1 MRGYVKRVSQKASK
15 LSHEQLVSLLDD
27 MVAENET
34 LYSILESISAG
45 LLIVDNNFFLLQ
57 SNKIVESRLNFSV
70 YLDDPKAGTCPIW
83 EIMEDEEIG
92 EYFKKCAQK
101 DITNTTEDFTIMTSG
116 GSVRFITITMT
127 PLVHNGDTTGKI
139 ILVRDVTEKKN
150 QEVLLHRM
158 ENMANLTN
166 LAAGMAHEIK
176 NPLGAISIHIQLIQK
191 ALEKAR
197 KNNDILPDKKFV
209 EDHID
214 VVNDEIEHLNKL
226 IMDFLFAVRPVNA
239 QLQLK
244 KPSALIQNIVDF
256 FTPEFHDNDI
266 NVKLI
271 IKDAQSRLMLDEKLL
286 RDVIINLAQNALAAI
301 NQKKEN
307 LGAKA
312 SKYTGEFTIECASA
326 DNKYYIIISD
336 NGCGMKNETVSKI
349 FEPYF
354 TTKANGTGLGMT
366 MVYKIVKEFSGD
378 ISVESK
384 EGKGTVFTMVF
395 PLQQDGK
402 LAIES

>member
-15 LSHEQLVSLLDD
+15 LSQEQLVSLLDD
-27 MVAENET
+27 MVEENEN

-45 LLIVDNNFFLLQ
+45 LLIVDNDFF
-57 SNKIVESRLNFSV
+57 VESRLNFSV
-70 YLDDPKAGTCPIW
+70 YLDDPKATSCPIW
-83 EIMEDEEIG
+83 EIMEDQEIG
-92 EYFKKCAQK
+92 DYFKKCAEK
-101 DITNTTEDFTIMTSG
+101 EITNTTEDFTIMTSG

-127 PLVHNGDTTGKI
+127 PLVHGGETTGKI

-158 ENMANLTN
+158 ENLANLTN

-197 KNNDILPDKKFV
+197 QNNDVLPAPKFV

-214 VVNDEIEHLNKL
+214 VVNEEIDHLNKL

-239 QLQLK
+239 SLQLR
-244 KPSALIQNIVDF
+244 KPGALIQNIADF

-266 NVKLI
+266 NVKI
-271 IKDAQSRLMLDEKLL
+271 VINDSESRLLVDEKLF

-301 NQKKEN
+301 QTKK
-307 LGAKA
+307 KDD
-312 SKYTGEFTIECASA
+312 STPKDYQGEFTIECASRE
-326 DNKYYIIISD
+326 NKYFITVSD

-366 MVYKIVKEFSGD
+366 MVYKIIKELSGD
-378 ISVESK
+378 IQVESQ
-384 EGKGTVFTMVF
+384 EGKGTVFTMQF
-395 PLQQDGK
+395 PLQQDGT
-402 LAIES
+402 LAIEEA

>member
-15 LSHEQLVSLLDD
+15 LSQEQLVSLLDD
-27 MVAENET
+27 MVEENEN

-45 LLIVDNNFFLLQ
+45 LLIVDNDFFLLQ

-70 YLDDPKAGTCPIW
+70 YLDDPKATSCPIW

-92 EYFKKCAQK
+92 EYFKKCAEK
-101 DITNTTEDFTIMTSG
+101 EITNTTEDFTIMTSG

-127 PLVHNGDTTGKI
+127 PLVHGGETTGKI

-158 ENMANLTN
+158 ENMAGLTN

-176 NPLGAISIHIQLIQK
+176 NPLGAISIHIQLITK

-197 KNNDILPDKKFV
+197 ENNNTLPPPKFV

-214 VVNDEIEHLNKL
+214 VVNDEIDHLNKL

-239 QLQLK
+239 SLVLK
-244 KPSALIQNIVDF
+244 KPAVLIQNVVDF

-266 NVKLI
+266 NVKLV
-271 IKDAQSRLMLDEKLL
+271 IKDSESRFLLDEKLF

-301 NQKKEN
+301 NQKKETN
-307 LGAKA
+307 S
-312 SKYTGEFTIECASA
+312 SKDYTGEFEIECASN
-326 DNKYYIIISD
+326 DNKYFITVKD
-336 NGCGMKNETVSKI
+336 NGCGMKSETVAKI

-378 ISVESK
+378 IEVKSE
-384 EGKGTVFTMVF
+384 EGQGTVFTMSF
-395 PLQQDGK
+395 PLQKDGK

>member
-1 MRGYVKRVSQKASK
+1 MRGYVKRVWQKAGK
-15 LSHEQLVSLLDD
+15 LSNEQLISLLDD
-27 MVAENET
+27 MVEENEN
-34 LYSILESISAG
+34 LYSILECISAG
-45 LLIVDNNFFLLQ
+45 LLIVDNDFFLKQ
-57 SNKIVESRLNFSV
+57 SNKIVESRLNFSL
-70 YLDDPKAGTCPIW
+70 YLDDPKASSCPIW

-92 EYFKKCAQK
+92 EYFKKCAEK
-101 DITNTTEDFTIMTSG
+101 GITNTTEDFTVMTSG

-127 PLVHNGDTTGKI
+127 PLMHDSITTGKI

-158 ENMANLTN
+158 ENMAGLTN

-197 KNNDILPDKKFV
+197 QNKDLLPARKFV
-209 EDHID
+209 EDHVD
-214 VVNDEIEHLNKL
+214 VVNDEIDHLNKL

-244 KPSALIQNIVDF
+244 KPSLIIQNIADF
-256 FTPEFHDNDI
+256 LTPEFHDNDVA
-266 NVKLI
+266 VKVI
-271 IKDAQSRLMLDEKLL
+271 IKDTESRLLLDEKLL
-286 RDVIINLAQNALAAI
+286 RDLMLNLAQNALAAI
-301 NQKKEN
+301 KTKRQEE
-307 LGAKA
+307 KA
-312 SKYTGEFTIECASA
+312 LLNYQGEFTIECASA
-326 DNKYYIIISD
+326 DNKYYIVVSD
-336 NGCGMKNETVSKI
+336 NGCGMKEETVSRI

-366 MVYKIVKEFSGD
+366 MVYKIVKEFSGE
-378 ISVESK
+378 ISVKSQ

>member
-1 MRGYVKRVSQKASK
+1 MRGYVKRVSQKAAK
-15 LSHEQLVSLLDD
+15 LSQEQLVSLLDD
-27 MVAENET
+27 MVEENEN

-45 LLIVDNNFFLLQ
+45 LLIVDNDFFLLQ
-57 SNKIVESRLNFSV
+57 SNKIVESRLNFNV
-70 YLDDPKAGTCPIW
+70 YLDDPKASSAPIW
-83 EIMEDEEIG
+83 EFMEDEEIG
-92 EYFKKCAQK
+92 EYFKKCAEK
-101 DITNTTEDFTIMTSG
+101 EITNTTEDFTIMTSG

-127 PLVHNGDTTGKI
+127 PLVHNGETTGKI

-158 ENMANLTN
+158 ENLANLTN

-176 NPLGAISIHIQLIQK
+176 NPLGAISIHIQLITK

-197 KNNDILPDKKFV
+197 ANNDILPAPKFV

-214 VVNDEIEHLNKL
+214 VVNEEIDHLNKL

-239 QLQLK
+239 QLQLR
-244 KPSALIQNIVDF
+244 KPAALIQNIADF
-256 FTPEFHDNDI
+256 ITPEFHDNEVS
-266 NVKLI
+266 VKVI
-271 IKDAQSRLMLDEKLL
+271 IKDSESRLLLDEKLF
-286 RDVIINLAQNALAAI
+286 RDVLLNLSQNALAAI
-301 NQKKEN
+301 KSKKDNSDIPET
-307 LGAKA
+307 
-312 SKYTGEFTIECASA
+312 YEGEFTIECASA
-326 DNKYYIIISD
+326 ENKYYIIVSD
-336 NGCGMKNETVSKI
+336 NGCGMKSETVAKI

-366 MVYKIVKEFSGD
+366 MVYKIVKEFSGE
-378 ISVESK
+378 ITVESQ

>member
-15 LSHEQLVSLLDD
+15 LSHEQLISLLDD
-27 MVAENET
+27 MVAENEN

-45 LLIVDNNFFLLQ
+45 LLIVDNDFFLLQ

-70 YLDDPKAGTCPIW
+70 YLDDPKAGSCPIW

-92 EYFKKCAQK
+92 EYFKKCAEK
-101 DITNTTEDFTIMTSG
+101 EITNTTEDFTIMTSG

-127 PLVHNGDTTGKI
+127 PLVHGGEVTGKI

-176 NPLGAISIHIQLIQK
+176 NPLGAISIHIQLVTK

-197 KNNDILPDKKFV
+197 ENNDILPARKFV

-214 VVNDEIEHLNKL
+214 VVNDEIAHLNKL

-239 QLQLK
+239 ALQLK
-244 KPSALIQNIVDF
+244 KPSAIIQNVADF
-256 FTPEFHDNDI
+256 LTPEFHDNDI
-266 NVKLI
+266 SVKVI
-271 IKDAQSRLMLDEKLL
+271 IKDTESRLLIDEKLL
-286 RDVIINLAQNALAAI
+286 RDVLLNLAQNALAAI
-301 NQKKEN
+301 KTKKEN
-307 LGAKA
+307 SKA
-312 SKYTGEFTIECASA
+312 DYQGEFTIECASA
-326 DNKYYIIISD
+326 DNKYYIVVSD
-336 NGCGMKNETVSKI
+336 NGCGMKEDTVAKI

-378 ISVESK
+378 IQVKSE

-402 LAIES
+402 LAIGN

>member
-1 MRGYVKRVSQKASK
+1 MRGYVKRVSQKVNK
-15 LSHEQLVSLLDD
+15 LSNEQLISLLDD
-27 MVAENET
+27 MVEENEN
-34 LYSILESISAG
+34 LYSILECISAG
-45 LLIVDNNFFLLQ
+45 LLILDNDFILQQ
-57 SNKIVESRLNFSV
+57 SNKIVESRLSFSV
-70 YLDDPKAGTCPIW
+70 YLDDPKATTVPIW
-83 EIMEDEEIG
+83 EIMEDQEIG
-92 EYFKKCAQK
+92 DYFKKCAEK
-101 DITNTTEDFTIMTSG
+101 GITNTTEDFTVMTSG
-116 GSVRFITITMT
+116 GSIRFLTITMT
-127 PLVHNGDTTGKI
+127 PLMHDGNTTGKI

-158 ENMANLTN
+158 ENLANLTN

-197 KNNDILPDKKFV
+197 ENKNILPDKKFV
-209 EDHID
+209 EDHVD
-214 VVNDEIEHLNKL
+214 VVNDEINHLNKL
-226 IMDFLFAVRPVNA
+226 IMDFLFAVRPINA
-239 QLQLK
+239 QLELK

-256 FTPEFHDNDI
+256 FTPEFHDNGI

-271 IKDAQSRLMLDEKLL
+271 IKDSESRLLLDEKLL
-286 RDVIINLAQNALAAI
+286 RDVIMNLAQNALAAI
-301 NQKKEN
+301 KQKKDDDKTP
-307 LGAKA
+307 AD
-312 SKYTGEFTIECASA
+312 YTGEFTIECASA
-326 DNKYYIIISD
+326 ENKYYIIISD
-336 NGCGMKNETVSKI
+336 NGCGMKSETVLKI
-349 FEPYF
+349 FEPYY

-378 ISVESK
+378 IHVESQ

>member
-1 MRGYVKRVSQKASK
+1 MRGYVKRVSQKFNK
-15 LSHEQLVSLLDD
+15 LSNEQLISLLDG
-27 MVAENET
+27 MVEENEN
-34 LYSILESISAG
+34 LYSILECISAG
-45 LLIVDNNFFLLQ
+45 LLILDNNFVLQQ

-70 YLDDPKAGTCPIW
+70 YLDDPKATTVPIW

-92 EYFKKCAQK
+92 EYFKKCWEK
-101 DITNTTEDFTIMTSG
+101 GITNTTEDFTVMTSG
-116 GSVRFITITMT
+116 GSVRFLTITMT
-127 PLVHNGDTTGKI
+127 PLMHDGNTTGKI

-158 ENMANLTN
+158 ENMDNLTN

-176 NPLGAISIHIQLIQK
+176 NPLGAISIHIQLLQK

-197 KNNDILPDKKFV
+197 QNKDMLPPKKFV
-209 EDHID
+209 EDHVD
-214 VVNDEIEHLNKL
+214 VVNDEIDHLNKL

-244 KPSALIQNIVDF
+244 KPAALIQSIVDF
-256 FTPEFHDNDI
+256 FTPEFHDNGI
-266 NVKLI
+266 KIKLI
-271 IKDAQSRLMLDEKLL
+271 IKDADSRFLLDEKLL
-286 RDVIINLAQNALAAI
+286 RDIIMNLAQNGLAAI
-301 NQKKEN
+301 KQKKDDE
-307 LGAKA
+307 AT
-312 SKYTGEFTIECASA
+312 SPDYMGEFTIECASA
-326 DNKYYIIISD
+326 ENKYYIIISD
-336 NGCGMKNETVSKI
+336 NGCGMKSETVSKI

-354 TTKANGTGLGMT
+354 TTKSNGTGLGMT

-378 ISVESK
+378 ITVESQ

-395 PLQQDGK
+395 PLPQDGK

>member
-15 LSHEQLVSLLDD
+15 LSQEQLVSLLDD
-27 MVAENET
+27 MVEENEN

-45 LLIVDNNFFLLQ
+45 LLIVDNDFFLLQ

-70 YLDDPKAGTCPIW
+70 YLDDPKATSCPIW

-92 EYFKKCAQK
+92 EYFKKCAEK
-101 DITNTTEDFTIMTSG
+101 EITNTTEDFTIMTSG

-127 PLVHNGDTTGKI
+127 PLIHGGETTGKI

-158 ENMANLTN
+158 ENMAGLTN

-176 NPLGAISIHIQLIQK
+176 NPLGAISIHIQLITK

-197 KNNDILPDKKFV
+197 ENNNTLPPPKFV

-214 VVNDEIEHLNKL
+214 VVNDEIDHLNKL

-239 QLQLK
+239 SLVLK
-244 KPSALIQNIVDF
+244 KPAVLIQNVVDF

-266 NVKLI
+266 NVTLV
-271 IKDAQSRLMLDEKLL
+271 IKDSESRFLLDEKLF

-301 NQKKEN
+301 NQKKETN
-307 LGAKA
+307 S
-312 SKYTGEFTIECASA
+312 SKDYTGEFEIECASN
-326 DNKYYIIISD
+326 DNKYFITVKD
-336 NGCGMKNETVSKI
+336 NGCGMKSETVAKI

-378 ISVESK
+378 IEVTSE
-384 EGKGTVFTMVF
+384 EGQGTVFTMSF
-395 PLQQDGK
+395 PLQKDGK

>member
-1 MRGYVKRVSQKASK
+1 MRGYVKRVSQKFNK
-15 LSHEQLVSLLDD
+15 LSNEQLISLLDG
-27 MVAENET
+27 MVEENEN
-34 LYSILESISAG
+34 LYSILECISAG
-45 LLIVDNNFFLLQ
+45 LLILDNDFILQQ

-70 YLDDPKAGTCPIW
+70 YLDDPKAATVPIW

-92 EYFKKCAQK
+92 EYFKKCWEK
-101 DITNTTEDFTIMTSG
+101 GITNTTEDFTVMTSG
-116 GSVRFITITMT
+116 GSIRFLTITMT
-127 PLVHNGDTTGKI
+127 PLMHDGNTTGKI

-197 KNNDILPDKKFV
+197 QNNDVLPQKKFV
-209 EDHID
+209 EDHVD
-214 VVNDEIEHLNKL
+214 VVNDEIDHLNKL

-239 QLQLK
+239 QLELK
-244 KPSALIQNIVDF
+244 KPAALIQNIVDF

-271 IKDAQSRLMLDEKLL
+271 IKDAESRLLLDEKLL
-286 RDVIINLAQNALAAI
+286 RDIIMNLAQNALAAI
-301 NQKKEN
+301 KQKKDDDKTP
-307 LGAKA
+307 AD
-312 SKYTGEFTIECASA
+312 YTGEFTIECASA
-326 DNKYYIIISD
+326 ENKYYIIISD
-336 NGCGMKNETVSKI
+336 NGCGMKSETVSKI

-378 ISVESK
+378 IHVESQ

>member
-27 MVAENET
+27 MVAENEN

-45 LLIVDNNFFLLQ
+45 LLIVDNDFFLLQ

-70 YLDDPKAGTCPIW
+70 YLDDPKAGSCPIW

-92 EYFKKCAQK
+92 EYFKKCAEK
-101 DITNTTEDFTIMTSG
+101 EITNTTEDFTIMTSG

-127 PLVHNGDTTGKI
+127 PLVHGGEVTGKI

-176 NPLGAISIHIQLIQK
+176 NPLGAISIHIQLVTK

-197 KNNDILPDKKFV
+197 ENNDVLPARKFV

-214 VVNDEIEHLNKL
+214 VVNDEIDHLNKL

-239 QLQLK
+239 ALQLK
-244 KPSALIQNIVDF
+244 KPSAIIQNVADF
-256 FTPEFHDNDI
+256 LTPEFHDNDVS
-266 NVKLI
+266 VKVI
-271 IKDAQSRLMLDEKLL
+271 IKDTESRLLIDEKLL
-286 RDVIINLAQNALAAI
+286 RDVLLNLAQNALAAI
-301 NQKKEN
+301 KTKKEES
-307 LGAKA
+307 KA
-312 SKYTGEFTIECASA
+312 DYQGEFSIECASS
-326 DNKYYIIISD
+326 DNKYYIVVSD
-336 NGCGMKNETVSKI
+336 NGCGMKEETVAKI

-378 ISVESK
+378 IQVKSE
-384 EGKGTVFTMVF
+384 EGKGTVFTMQF
-395 PLQQDGK
+395 PLKQDGT
-402 LAIES
+402 LAIEN

>member
-1 MRGYVKRVSQKASK
+1 MRGYVKRVSQKFNK
-15 LSHEQLVSLLDD
+15 LSNEQLISLLDG
-27 MVAENET
+27 MVEENEN
-34 LYSILESISAG
+34 LYSILECISAG
-45 LLIVDNNFFLLQ
+45 LLILDNDFVLQQ

-70 YLDDPKAGTCPIW
+70 YLDDPKATTVPIW

-92 EYFKKCAQK
+92 EYFKKCWEK
-101 DITNTTEDFTIMTSG
+101 GITNTNEDFTVMTSG
-116 GSVRFITITMT
+116 GSVRFLTITMT
-127 PLVHNGDTTGKI
+127 PLMHDGNTTGKI

-176 NPLGAISIHIQLIQK
+176 NPLGAISIHIQLLQK

-197 KNNDILPDKKFV
+197 QNNDVLPQKKFV
-209 EDHID
+209 EDHVD
-214 VVNDEIEHLNKL
+214 VVNDEIDHLNKL

-244 KPSALIQNIVDF
+244 KPAALIQSIVDF
-256 FTPEFHDNDI
+256 FTPEFHDNGI
-266 NVKLI
+266 KIKLI
-271 IKDAQSRLMLDEKLL
+271 IKDADSRFLLDEKLL
-286 RDVIINLAQNALAAI
+286 RDIIMNLAQNGLAAI
-301 NQKKEN
+301 KQKKDDE
-307 LGAKA
+307 AT
-312 SKYTGEFTIECASA
+312 SPDYMGEFTIECASA
-326 DNKYYIIISD
+326 ENKYYIIISD
-336 NGCGMKNETVSKI
+336 NGCGMKSETVSKI

-354 TTKANGTGLGMT
+354 TTKSNGTGLGMT

-378 ISVESK
+378 ITVESQ

-395 PLQQDGK
+395 PLPQDGK

>member
-1 MRGYVKRVSQKASK
+1 MRGYVKRVSQKFNK
-15 LSHEQLVSLLDD
+15 LSNEQLIALLDD
-27 MVAENET
+27 MVEENEN
-34 LYSILESISAG
+34 LYSILECISAG
-45 LLIVDNNFFLLQ
+45 LLIVDNDFFLKQ

-70 YLDDPKAGTCPIW
+70 YLDDPKATAVPLW
-83 EIMEDEEIG
+83 EIMEDQEIG
-92 EYFKKCAQK
+92 EYFKKCAEK
-101 DITNTTEDFTIMTSG
+101 GITNTTEDFTVMTSG
-116 GSVRFITITMT
+116 GSVRFLTITMT
-127 PLVHNGDTTGKI
+127 PLMHDGNTTGKI

-197 KNNDILPDKKFV
+197 ENNDKLPPRKFV
-209 EDHID
+209 EDHVD

-244 KPSALIQNIVDF
+244 NPAALIQNITEF
-256 FTPEFHDNDI
+256 FTPEFHDNNI

-271 IKDAQSRLMLDEKLL
+271 IKDSQSRLLVDEKLM
-286 RDVIINLAQNALAAI
+286 RDVIMNLAQNALAAI
-301 NQKKEN
+301 NQKKNDEN
-307 LGAKA
+307 TPAD
-312 SKYTGEFTIECASA
+312 YTGEFSIECASRE
-326 DNKYYIIISD
+326 NKYYIIISD

-378 ISVESK
+378 ISVESQ

-395 PLQQDGK
+395 PLKQDGT
-402 LAIES
+402 LAIEN

>member
-15 LSHEQLVSLLDD
+15 LSQEQLVSLLDD
-27 MVAENET
+27 MVEENEN

-45 LLIVDNNFFLLQ
+45 LLIVDNDFFLLQ

-70 YLDDPKAGTCPIW
+70 YLDDPKATTCPIW

-92 EYFKKCAQK
+92 EYFKKCAEK
-101 DITNTTEDFTIMTSG
+101 EITNTTEDFTIMTSG

-127 PLVHNGDTTGKI
+127 PLVHGGETTGKI

-158 ENMANLTN
+158 ENLANLTN

-176 NPLGAISIHIQLIQK
+176 NPLGAISIHIQLITK

-197 KNNDILPDKKFV
+197 SNDNILPPPKFV

-214 VVNDEIEHLNKL
+214 VVNEEIDHLNKL

-239 QLQLK
+239 SLQLK
-244 KPSALIQNIVDF
+244 KPAALIQNIADF
-256 FTPEFHDNDI
+256 ITPEFHDNDVS
-266 NVKLI
+266 VKVV
-271 IKDAQSRLMLDEKLL
+271 IKDSESRLLIDEKLF
-286 RDVIINLAQNALAAI
+286 RDVFLNLSQNALAAI
-301 NQKKEN
+301 KTKQEN
-307 LGAKA
+307 SDT
-312 SKYTGEFTIECASA
+312 SKNYEGEFTIECASA
-326 DNKYYIIISD
+326 DNKYYIIVSD

-378 ISVESK
+378 IQVKSE

-395 PLQQDGK
+395 PLQQDEK
-402 LAIES
+402 LAIGN

>member
-1 MRGYVKRVSQKASK
+1 MRGYVKRVSQKVNK
-15 LSHEQLVSLLDD
+15 LSNEQLISLLDD
-27 MVAENET
+27 MVEENEN
-34 LYSILESISAG
+34 LYSILECISAG
-45 LLIVDNNFFLLQ
+45 LLILDNDFILQQ
-57 SNKIVESRLNFSV
+57 SNKIVESRLSFSV
-70 YLDDPKAGTCPIW
+70 YLDDPKATTVPIW
-83 EIMEDEEIG
+83 EIMEDQEIG
-92 EYFKKCAQK
+92 DYFKKCAEK
-101 DITNTTEDFTIMTSG
+101 GITNTTEDFTVMTSG
-116 GSVRFITITMT
+116 GSIRFLTITMT
-127 PLVHNGDTTGKI
+127 PLMHDGNTAGKI

-158 ENMANLTN
+158 ENLANLTN

-197 KNNDILPDKKFV
+197 ENKNILPEKKFV
-209 EDHID
+209 EDHVD
-214 VVNDEIEHLNKL
+214 VVNDEINHLNKL
-226 IMDFLFAVRPVNA
+226 IMDFLFAVRPINA
-239 QLQLK
+239 QLELK

-256 FTPEFHDNDI
+256 FTPEFHDNGI

-271 IKDAQSRLMLDEKLL
+271 IKDSESRLLLDEKLL
-286 RDVIINLAQNALAAI
+286 RDVIMNLAQNALAAI
-301 NQKKEN
+301 KQKKDDDKTP
-307 LGAKA
+307 AD
-312 SKYTGEFTIECASA
+312 YTGEFTIECASA
-326 DNKYYIIISD
+326 ENKYYIIISD
-336 NGCGMKNETVSKI
+336 NGCGMKSETVLKI
-349 FEPYF
+349 FEPYY

-378 ISVESK
+378 IHVESQ

>member
-15 LSHEQLVSLLDD
+15 LSQEQLVSLLDD
-27 MVAENET
+27 MVEENEN

-45 LLIVDNNFFLLQ
+45 LLIVDNDFFLLQ
-57 SNKIVESRLNFSV
+57 SNKIVESRLKFSV
-70 YLDDPKAGTCPIW
+70 YLDDPKATSCPIW

-92 EYFKKCAQK
+92 DYFKKCAEK
-101 DITNTTEDFTIMTSG
+101 EITNTTEDFSIMTSG

-127 PLVHNGDTTGKI
+127 PLVHHGETTGKI

-158 ENMANLTN
+158 ENMAGLTN

-176 NPLGAISIHIQLIQK
+176 NPLGAISIHIQLITK

-197 KNNDILPDKKFV
+197 ENNNTLPPPKFV

-214 VVNDEIEHLNKL
+214 VVNDEINHLNKL

-239 QLQLK
+239 TLQLR
-244 KPSALIQNIVDF
+244 KPAALIQNIADF
-256 FTPEFHDNDI
+256 FTPEFHDNNI
-266 NVKLI
+266 NVKII
-271 IKDAQSRLMLDEKLL
+271 IKDSQSRLMVDEKLL
-286 RDVIINLAQNALAAI
+286 RDLILNLAQNALAAI
-301 NQKKEN
+301 KTKKEQIQEED
-307 LGAKA
+307 
-312 SKYTGEFTIECASA
+312 YEGEFTIECASS
-326 DNKYYIIISD
+326 DNKYSILVSD
-336 NGCGMKNETVSKI
+336 NGCGMKEETVAKI

-378 ISVESK
+378 IQVKSE

>member
-1 MRGYVKRVSQKASK
+1 MRGYVKRVSQKFNK
-15 LSHEQLVSLLDD
+15 LSNEQLISLLDG
-27 MVAENET
+27 MVEENEN
-34 LYSILESISAG
+34 LYSILECISAG
-45 LLIVDNNFFLLQ
+45 LLILDNDFILQQ

-70 YLDDPKAGTCPIW
+70 YLDDPKAATVPIW

-92 EYFKKCAQK
+92 EYFKKCWEK
-101 DITNTTEDFTIMTSG
+101 GITNTTEDFTVMTSG
-116 GSVRFITITMT
+116 GSVRFLTITMT
-127 PLVHNGDTTGKI
+127 PLMHDGNTTGKI
-139 ILVRDVTEKKN
+139 ILVRDVTENKN
-150 QEVLLHRM
+150 QEVLLHSM

-176 NPLGAISIHIQLIQK
+176 NPLGAISIHIQLLQK

-197 KNNDILPDKKFV
+197 QNNDVLPAKKFV
-209 EDHID
+209 EDHVD
-214 VVNDEIEHLNKL
+214 VVNDEIDHLNKL

-239 QLQLK
+239 QLELK
-244 KPSALIQNIVDF
+244 KPAALIQNIVDF

-271 IKDAQSRLMLDEKLL
+271 IKDAESRLLLDEKLL
-286 RDVIINLAQNALAAI
+286 RDIIMNLAQNALAAI
-301 NQKKEN
+301 KQKKDDDKTP
-307 LGAKA
+307 AD
-312 SKYTGEFTIECASA
+312 YTGEFTIECASA
-326 DNKYYIIISD
+326 ENKYYIIISD
-336 NGCGMKNETVSKI
+336 NGCGMKSETVSKI

-378 ISVESK
+378 IHVESQ

>member
-15 LSHEQLVSLLDD
+15 LSHEQLISLLDD
-27 MVAENET
+27 MVAENEN

-45 LLIVDNNFFLLQ
+45 LLIVDNDFFLLQ

-70 YLDDPKAGTCPIW
+70 YLDDPKAGSCPIW

-92 EYFKKCAQK
+92 EYFKKCAEK
-101 DITNTTEDFTIMTSG
+101 EITNTTEDFTIMTSG

-127 PLVHNGDTTGKI
+127 PLVHGGEVTGKI

-176 NPLGAISIHIQLIQK
+176 NPLGAISIHIQLVTK

-197 KNNDILPDKKFV
+197 ENNDILPARKFV

-214 VVNDEIEHLNKL
+214 VVNDEIAHLNKL

-239 QLQLK
+239 ALQLK
-244 KPSALIQNIVDF
+244 KPSAIIQNVADF
-256 FTPEFHDNDI
+256 LTPEFHDNDI
-266 NVKLI
+266 SVKVI
-271 IKDAQSRLMLDEKLL
+271 IKDTESRLLVDEKLL
-286 RDVIINLAQNALAAI
+286 RDVLLNLAQNALAAI
-301 NQKKEN
+301 KTKKEN
-307 LGAKA
+307 SKA
-312 SKYTGEFTIECASA
+312 DYQGEFTIECASA
-326 DNKYYIIISD
+326 DNKYYIVVSD
-336 NGCGMKNETVSKI
+336 NGCGMKEETVAKI

-378 ISVESK
+378 IQVKSE

-395 PLQQDGK
+395 PMQQDGK
-402 LAIES
+402 LAIGN

>member
-1 MRGYVKRVSQKASK
+1 MRGYVKRVSQKAGK
-15 LSHEQLVSLLDD
+15 LSNEQLISLLDD
-27 MVAENET
+27 MMEENEN
-34 LYSILESISAG
+34 LYSILECISAG
-45 LLIVDNNFFLLQ
+45 LLIVDNDFYLQQ

-70 YLDDPKAGTCPIW
+70 YLDDPKAASCPIW

-92 EYFKKCAQK
+92 EYFKKCAEK
-101 DITNTTEDFTIMTSG
+101 EITNTTEDFTIMTSG

-127 PLVHNGDTTGKI
+127 PLVHDGETTGKI

-150 QEVLLHRM
+150 QEVLLHSM

-197 KNNDILPDKKFV
+197 ENNDILPAPKFV
-209 EDHID
+209 EDHVD
-214 VVNDEIEHLNKL
+214 VVNDEIDHLNKL

-239 QLQLK
+239 SLQLK
-244 KPSALIQNIVDF
+244 KPAILIQNIAEF
-256 FTPEFHDNDI
+256 ITPEFHDHDVS
-266 NVKLI
+266 VKVV
-271 IKDAQSRLMLDEKLL
+271 IKDSESRLLIDEKLF
-286 RDVIINLAQNALAAI
+286 RDVMLNLAQNALAAI
-301 NQKKEN
+301 QSKKQADDCPKDFE
-307 LGAKA
+307 
-312 SKYTGEFTIECASA
+312 GEFTIECASK
-326 DNKYYIIISD
+326 DNKYFIVVSD
-336 NGCGMKNETVSKI
+336 NGCGMKEETVAKI

-378 ISVESK
+378 IQVESQ
-384 EGKGTVFTMVF
+384 EGKGTMFTMQF
-395 PLQQDGK
+395 PLKQDGT
-402 LAIES
+402 LAIEN

>member
-15 LSHEQLVSLLDD
+15 LSQEQLVSLLDD
-27 MVAENET
+27 MVEENEN

-45 LLIVDNNFFLLQ
+45 LLIVDNDFFLLQ

-70 YLDDPKAGTCPIW
+70 YLDDPKATTCPIW

-92 EYFKKCAQK
+92 EYFKKCAEK
-101 DITNTTEDFTIMTSG
+101 EITNTTEDFTIMTSG

-127 PLVHNGDTTGKI
+127 PLVHGGETTGKI

-158 ENMANLTN
+158 ENLANLTN
-166 LAAGMAHEIK
+166 LAAGIAHEIK
-176 NPLGAISIHIQLIQK
+176 NPLGAISIHIQLITK

-197 KNNDILPDKKFV
+197 SNDNILPPPKFV

-214 VVNDEIEHLNKL
+214 VVNEEIDHLNKL

-239 QLQLK
+239 SLQLK
-244 KPSALIQNIVDF
+244 KPAALIQNIADF
-256 FTPEFHDNDI
+256 ITPEFHDNDVS
-266 NVKLI
+266 VKVV
-271 IKDAQSRLMLDEKLL
+271 IKDSESRLLIDEKLF
-286 RDVIINLAQNALAAI
+286 RDVFLNLSQNALAAI
-301 NQKKEN
+301 KTKQEN
-307 LGAKA
+307 SDT
-312 SKYTGEFTIECASA
+312 SKNYEGEFTIECASA
-326 DNKYYIIISD
+326 DNKYYIIVSD

-378 ISVESK
+378 IQVKSE

-395 PLQQDGK
+395 PLQQDEK
-402 LAIES
+402 LAIGN

>member
-1 MRGYVKRVSQKASK
+1 MRGYVKRVSQKFNK
-15 LSHEQLVSLLDD
+15 LSNEQLISLLDG
-27 MVAENET
+27 MVEENEN
-34 LYSILESISAG
+34 LYSILECISAG
-45 LLIVDNNFFLLQ
+45 LLILDNDFILQQ

-70 YLDDPKAGTCPIW
+70 YLDDPKAATVPIW

-92 EYFKKCAQK
+92 EYFKKCWEK
-101 DITNTTEDFTIMTSG
+101 GITNTTEDFTVMTSG
-116 GSVRFITITMT
+116 GSIRFLTITMT
-127 PLVHNGDTTGKI
+127 PLMHDGNTTGKI

-158 ENMANLTN
+158 ENLANLTN

-176 NPLGAISIHIQLIQK
+176 NPLGAISIHIQLLQK

-197 KNNDILPDKKFV
+197 QNNDVLPQKKFV
-209 EDHID
+209 EDHVD
-214 VVNDEIEHLNKL
+214 VVNDEIDHLNKL

-239 QLQLK
+239 QLELK
-244 KPSALIQNIVDF
+244 KPAALIQNIVDF

-271 IKDAQSRLMLDEKLL
+271 IKDAESRLLLDEKLL
-286 RDVIINLAQNALAAI
+286 RDIIMNLAQNALAAI
-301 NQKKEN
+301 KQKKDDDKTP
-307 LGAKA
+307 AD
-312 SKYTGEFTIECASA
+312 YTGEFTIECASA
-326 DNKYYIIISD
+326 ENKYYIIISD
-336 NGCGMKNETVSKI
+336 NGCGMKSETVLKI
-349 FEPYF
+349 FEPYY

-378 ISVESK
+378 IHVESQ

>member
-15 LSHEQLVSLLDD
+15 LSQEQLVSLLDD
-27 MVAENET
+27 MVEENEN

-45 LLIVDNNFFLLQ
+45 LLIVDNDFFLLQ

-70 YLDDPKAGTCPIW
+70 YLDDPKATSCPIW

-92 EYFKKCAQK
+92 EYFKKCAEK
-101 DITNTTEDFTIMTSG
+101 EITNTTEDFTIMTSG

-127 PLVHNGDTTGKI
+127 PLIHGGATTGKI

-158 ENMANLTN
+158 ENMAGLTN

-176 NPLGAISIHIQLIQK
+176 NPLGAISIHIQLITK

-197 KNNDILPDKKFV
+197 ENNNTLPPPKFV

-214 VVNDEIEHLNKL
+214 VVNDEIDHLNKL

-239 QLQLK
+239 SLVLK
-244 KPSALIQNIVDF
+244 KPAVLIQNVVDF

-266 NVKLI
+266 NVKLV
-271 IKDAQSRLMLDEKLL
+271 IKDSESRFLLDEKLF

-301 NQKKEN
+301 NQKKETN
-307 LGAKA
+307 S
-312 SKYTGEFTIECASA
+312 SKDYTGEFEIECASN
-326 DNKYYIIISD
+326 DNKYFITVKD
-336 NGCGMKNETVSKI
+336 NGCGMKSETVAKI

-378 ISVESK
+378 IEVKSE
-384 EGKGTVFTMVF
+384 EGQGTVFTMSF
-395 PLQQDGK
+395 PLQKDGK

>member
-1 MRGYVKRVSQKASK
+1 MRGYVKRVSQKFNK
-15 LSHEQLVSLLDD
+15 LSNEQLISLLDG
-27 MVAENET
+27 MVEENEN
-34 LYSILESISAG
+34 LYSILECISAG
-45 LLIVDNNFFLLQ
+45 LLILDNDFVLQQ

-70 YLDDPKAGTCPIW
+70 YLDDPKATTVPIW

-92 EYFKKCAQK
+92 EYFKKCWEK
-101 DITNTTEDFTIMTSG
+101 GLTNTTEDFTVMTSG
-116 GSVRFITITMT
+116 GSVRFLTITMT
-127 PLVHNGDTTGKI
+127 PLMHDGNTTGKI

-176 NPLGAISIHIQLIQK
+176 NPLGAISIHIQLLQK

-197 KNNDILPDKKFV
+197 QNKDILPPKKFV
-209 EDHID
+209 EDHVD
-214 VVNDEIEHLNKL
+214 VVNDEIDHLNKL

-244 KPSALIQNIVDF
+244 KPAALIQNIVDF
-256 FTPEFHDNDI
+256 FTPEFHDNGI

-271 IKDAQSRLMLDEKLL
+271 IKDADSRLLLDEKLL
-286 RDVIINLAQNALAAI
+286 RDIIMNLAQNGLAAI
-301 NQKKEN
+301 KQKKDDEATS
-307 LGAKA
+307 LD
-312 SKYTGEFTIECASA
+312 YMGEFTIECASA
-326 DNKYYIIISD
+326 ENKYYIIISD
-336 NGCGMKNETVSKI
+336 NGCGMKSETVSKI

-378 ISVESK
+378 ITVESR

-395 PLQQDGK
+395 PLPQDGK

>member
-1 MRGYVKRVSQKASK
+1 MRGYVKRVSQKAGK
-15 LSHEQLVSLLDD
+15 LSNEQLISLLDD
-27 MVAENET
+27 MMEENEN
-34 LYSILESISAG
+34 LYSILECISAG
-45 LLIVDNNFFLLQ
+45 LLIVDNDFYLQQ

-70 YLDDPKAGTCPIW
+70 YLDDPKASTCPIW

-92 EYFKKCAQK
+92 EYFKKCAEK
-101 DITNTTEDFTIMTSG
+101 EITNTTEDFTIMTSG

-127 PLVHNGDTTGKI
+127 PLVHDGKTTGKI

-158 ENMANLTN
+158 ENMAGLTN

-176 NPLGAISIHIQLIQK
+176 NPLGAISIHIQLITK

-197 KNNDILPDKKFV
+197 ANNDILPAPKFV
-209 EDHID
+209 EEHID
-214 VVNDEIEHLNKL
+214 VVNDEIDHLNKL

-239 QLQLK
+239 SLQLK
-244 KPSALIQNIVDF
+244 KPGALIQNIAEF
-256 FTPEFHDNDI
+256 ITPEFHDNDI
-266 NVKLI
+266 GVKVFV
-271 IKDAQSRLMLDEKLL
+271 KDNESRLLIDEKLL
-286 RDVIINLAQNALAAI
+286 RDVMLNLAQNALAAI
-301 NQKKEN
+301 KTKQAAEQEN
-307 LGAKA
+307 
-312 SKYTGEFTIECASA
+312 YQGEFSIECASA
-326 DNKYYIIISD
+326 DNKYYIVVSD
-336 NGCGMKNETVSKI
+336 NGCGMKEETVAKI

-378 ISVESK
+378 IQVQSQ

-402 LAIES
+402 LAIGN